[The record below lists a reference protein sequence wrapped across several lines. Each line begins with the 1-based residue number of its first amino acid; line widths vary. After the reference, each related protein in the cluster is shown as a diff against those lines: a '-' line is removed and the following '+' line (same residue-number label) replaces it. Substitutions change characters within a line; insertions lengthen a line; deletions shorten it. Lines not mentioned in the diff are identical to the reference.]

1 MDDVRIWVVI
11 CDGESARICS
21 TSDGTTAIVPPP
33 PFADPFAGALEG
45 NPIEKAWFG
54 HAKRGFLVRRGPK
67 EQFAR
72 HIAQIL
78 FEAAREQSYD
88 GLILIAAPEIE
99 AELRRALAPETEARL
114 LGEIIRDLPFARPVE
129 ADHAEGIRH

>member
-11 CDGESARICS
+11 CDGEGARICS
-21 TSDGTTAIVPPP
+21 TSDGTTAILPPP
-33 PFADPFAGALEG
+33 PLRNPLAAALEG
-45 NPIEKAWFG
+45 NPMEKAWFG
-54 HAKRGFLVRRGPK
+54 HGKRGFLARRGPK
-67 EQFAR
+67 QQFAA

-78 FEAAREQSYD
+78 LEAVREESYD

-114 LGEIIRDLPFARPVE
+114 LGEIIRDLPFARPLE
-129 ADHAEGIRH
+129 AAHAETIRH